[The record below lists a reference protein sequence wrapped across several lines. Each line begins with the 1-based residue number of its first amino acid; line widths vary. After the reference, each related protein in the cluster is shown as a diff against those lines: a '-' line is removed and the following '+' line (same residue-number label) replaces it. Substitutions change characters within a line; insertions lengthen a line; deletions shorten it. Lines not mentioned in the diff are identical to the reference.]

1 RTPHRKLLPF
11 SVLPANQEHGVLV
24 ASIFSGPVARFEA
37 SQLYT
42 NGVIKAIDPGPIGNN
57 QAQANTEC

>member
-1 RTPHRKLLPF
+1 M
-11 SVLPANQEHGVLV
+11 LV